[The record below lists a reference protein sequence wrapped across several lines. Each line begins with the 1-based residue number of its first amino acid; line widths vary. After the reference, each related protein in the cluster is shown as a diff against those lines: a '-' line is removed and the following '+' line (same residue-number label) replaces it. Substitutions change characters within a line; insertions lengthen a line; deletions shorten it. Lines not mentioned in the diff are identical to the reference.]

1 MNFMKMKKYLIMVL
15 AIAISGV
22 FVGCHEDELSGSI
35 IEQKKTAFEEA
46 FIQAF
51 GQPDPT
57 HNWGFRMPD
66 SESLTR
72 SENANANEW
81 ADPDKA
87 YGGLLVPPPLTDEQ
101 IAVVTKYFQITRNI
115 TYEDPK
121 WTNYF
126 MQQVYKGYTNPKT
139 GTDPNTGKPYSPEC
153 YKAAD
158 GNTTIYAS
166 NNMDHLAAIDGDF
179 VDHINNF
186 NHGDCSVNNT
196 VLDNGYHTNDN
207 KFHSDKIMYMKEST
221 TKSFGYYNS
230 NGSVRRTEYTGL
242 VSYKTIMKALG
253 SEADCLEDGWN
264 RSFMGF
270 DFEQMVGPEIITQ
283 EKFTWKGK
291 DYPVLSSNQNMY
303 CGIPYKKADG
313 SDINDTDL
321 QQEGFI
327 DNLLA
332 EGYLPVSGSANKKW
346 VKVGGCADGY
356 YSDWIVCLTQAK
368 TVSGTPEV
376 KQISQNP
383 GGYYVTVQDVIE
395 SGRVM
400 CEDLAGASGN
410 LDDLDYNDIV
420 FDAVIVHE
428 YKKPTDQNGKATG
441 GDNYDNK
448 YFATVRLMAAGGTI
462 PVEMVI
468 PEENGKQNFDVH
480 SLLGASDNVMIN
492 TLHKEDRDSVNGA
505 AVKDDAKP
513 ITLVNKKDGTNKFY
527 GVKYIR
533 DIELN
538 VLYAN
543 VSIALVDSFHA
554 GTLKFLVP
562 LGTKWAKERK
572 RFDYAYPNFTEWVKD
587 KYYNKDLFTNNV
599 PTNLYDDLVG
609 LNEDD
614 FKSVSAPV
622 YITGSETYSKTS
634 VPATSTMSY
643 PSSSDKLI
651 YNFAATGAA
660 PGYLCPAVGSET
672 EESLTV
678 TLSNEDKASIAENQ
692 TIRIY
697 GVSIA
702 DWYVTTNIS
711 GSNEYKSYNTNGN
724 YIDISVTSANI
735 DQIKN
740 GITIKGKHFTVT
752 YVTIVGLSSTPS
764 TPTVNP
770 SGGNTGWTSTT
781 YTNQDIIS
789 TTDLNSKGIVKG
801 KAATIKITGTAFN
814 WGSAGWEV
822 VIKDNN
828 YTEILRRTSNNNSEL
843 GQFDSNLKGYV
854 NIPIESS
861 ILNNL
866 LDTGGIRIY
875 INLNGYTT
883 VEIFQ

>member
-1 MNFMKMKKYLIMVL
+1 MKKYLMTGIAAL
-15 AIAISGV
+15 AMCFGFTSCSHDFETLTQEEIDQRKANEIV
-22 FVGCHEDELSGSI
+22 ENYKRAFV
-35 IEQKKTAFEEA
+35 EQ
-46 FIQAF
+46 F
-51 GQPDPT
+51 GQPAADQD
-57 HNWGFRMPD
+57 WGFGTNA
-66 SESLTR
+66 LTR

-291 DYPVLSSNQNMY
+291 EYPVLAANQNMY

-332 EGYLPVSGSANKKW
+332 NGYLPVSGSANKKW

-492 TLHKEDRDSVNGA
+492 TLHKEDRASVNGA

-562 LGTKWAKERK
+562 LGTKM
-572 RFDYAYPNFTEWVKD
+572 
-587 KYYNKDLFTNNV
+587 
-599 PTNLYDDLVG
+599 G
-609 LNEDD
+609 
-614 FKSVSAPV
+614 
-622 YITGSETYSKTS
+622 
-634 VPATSTMSY
+634 
-643 PSSSDKLI
+643 
-651 YNFAATGAA
+651 
-660 PGYLCPAVGSET
+660 
-672 EESLTV
+672 
-678 TLSNEDKASIAENQ
+678 
-692 TIRIY
+692 
-697 GVSIA
+697 
-702 DWYVTTNIS
+702 
-711 GSNEYKSYNTNGN
+711 
-724 YIDISVTSANI
+724 
-735 DQIKN
+735 
-740 GITIKGKHFTVT
+740 KGT
-752 YVTIVGLSSTPS
+752 
-764 TPTVNP
+764 
-770 SGGNTGWTSTT
+770 
-781 YTNQDIIS
+781 Q
-789 TTDLNSKGIVKG
+789 
-801 KAATIKITGTAFN
+801 KI
-814 WGSAGWEV
+814 
-822 VIKDNN
+822 
-828 YTEILRRTSNNNSEL
+828 
-843 GQFDSNLKGYV
+843 
-854 NIPIESS
+854 
-861 ILNNL
+861 
-866 LDTGGIRIY
+866 
-875 INLNGYTT
+875 
-883 VEIFQ
+883 